1 MTSYNSNVRTLTPK
15 DDAILSNGII
25 ERFKFCI
32 EHDLITYVVSHDSQ
46 RAKDEI
52 VITPDIFEELRH
64 IKIESLTNLKDL
76 ASMIG
81 GEFESC
87 TRKISGINTKVAAGP
102 ASDFKTFLLRKIE
115 DSNDEKS

>member
-1 MTSYNSNVRTLTPK
+1 MTVCNSNVRTLTPK

-52 VITPDIFEELRH
+52 VITPEYL
-64 IKIESLTNLKDL
+64 KNL
-76 ASMIG
+76 G
-81 GEFESC
+81 
-87 TRKISGINTKVAAGP
+87 ISRLKV
-102 ASDFKTFLLRKIE
+102 LQI
-115 DSNDEKS
+115 